1 MKDGKSIGLALS
13 GGAARGF
20 AHLGVLKAMEELG
33 FKPDF
38 LSGCS
43 AGAIAAAFY
52 ADGFSPEEILE
63 ILSSYKLKKFF
74 RFGLPKRGFMKSS
87 GLFRILKNNLRTS
100 KIENLK
106 TPIWIGITNMNL
118 GIPEYINEGD
128 LAKFVLASASI
139 PIIFRPVIIK
149 NTMYVDGGVMD
160 NLPLTPLQGKA
171 DIIIASNV
179 SPIIECK
186 APTSMK
192 KVAERTFLLAL
203 HSKIISQEHMHDLL
217 IEPPQM
223 HDYGFLEIKKAQ
235 IMFDIGYEHAIEEL
249 KRFNEKE

>member
-20 AHLGVLKAMEELG
+20 AHLGTLKAMEEMG
-33 FKPDF
+33 YKPDF

-43 AGAIAAAFY
+43 AGAITAAFY

-74 RFGLPKRGFMKSS
+74 RFGLPRRGFMKSS
-87 GLFRILKNNLRTS
+87 GLFRIIKNNLRTS
-100 KIENLK
+100 KIEDL
-106 TPIWIGITNMNL
+106 PIPLWISVTNMNK

-128 LAKFVLASASI
+128 LARHVLASASI
-139 PIIFRPVIIK
+139 PIIFRPVIMK
-149 NTMYVDGGVMD
+149 GTMYVDGGVMD

-179 SPIIECK
+179 SPIIDCN
-186 APTSMK
+186 PPNSLK
-192 KVAERTFLLAL
+192 KVAERTFLLTL
-203 HSKIISQEHMHDLL
+203 HSKILSQANMYDLL
-217 IEPPQM
+217 LEPEEM
-223 HDYGFLEIKKAQ
+223 HEYGFFEIKKAKK
-235 IMFDIGYEHAIEEL
+235 MFDIGYKQSLLEL
-249 KRFNEKE
+249 KRFDEKE